1 MAAILWLLRDPRI
14 FRDLLRTSP
23 LWKAGVLAGAMTAE
37 IGLFESAWLRLKLLN
52 VQMKS
57 LFVLLENMQRL
68 LHKRV

>member
-1 MAAILWLLRDPRI
+1 
-14 FRDLLRTSP
+14 
-23 LWKAGVLAGAMTAE
+23 MTAE
-37 IGLFESAWLRLKLLN
+37 IELFESAWLRLKLLN